1 MAVLIS
7 FFFLIFLFYAS
18 GLFAKAVQTLV
29 GLVFLGT
36 ILAFLKAISLFRG
49 RFSGSVPITSASK
62 GIKDRTP
69 LSKRQ
74 LGLMGLK
81 PKVDDAVSEKAVK
94 PPKSKPYASPSSDVL
109 VPLHQSIGSFSF
121 SSQRNMDKL
130 NSASGSKMQPFTTP
144 SKSPGSAS
152 SLYLVSG
159 VASPLPPSA
168 QSSSGLD
175 SMVCTPW
182 SSKQGSSLKEITS
195 EEEFERFLTEVDEK
209 LTESAGKLATPPP
222 TTSGVG
228 IASPSTVATSANTSG
243 TTRSTPL
250 RPVRMSPSSQ
260 KFTTPPKKV
269 EGDVPSPMSMEETV
283 EAFKNLGVYPQI
295 EEWRDRLRQWFSSI
309 LLNPLLEKIETSHVQ
324 VCLVYF
330 VL

>member
-1 MAVLIS
+1 MAVLI
-7 FFFLIFLFYAS
+7 FFLIFLVYAS
-18 GLFAKAVQTLV
+18 GLSAKAVQAVV

-36 ILAFLKAISLFRG
+36 MLAFLKAISLYRG
-49 RFSGSVPITSASK
+49 RFSGSVASK
-62 GIKDRTP
+62 GTKDRTP

-94 PPKSKPYASPSSDVL
+94 PPKSKPYSSPSSDVL
-109 VPLHQSIGSFSF
+109 VPLHQSMGSFSF
-121 SSQRNMDKL
+121 SSQKNMDKL

-168 QSSSGLD
+168 QSSSGLG
-175 SMVCTPW
+175 SAVCTPW
-182 SSKQGSSLKEITS
+182 SSKRGSSLKEITS
-195 EEEFERFLTEVDEK
+195 EEEFERFLSEVDEK

-269 EGDVPSPMSMEETV
+269 EGDVPTPMSMEEMV

-295 EEWRDRLRQWFSSI
+295 EEWRDHLRQWFSSI

-324 VCLVYF
+324 VCFVYF